1 MVVREPMNYS
11 SEITKSLVP
20 EHLKSLGYSELKRS
34 YTTDNILNIEGR
46 WYSTKA
52 TGSTNLKGKPYSIE
66 VFLKNDYGLSRGLII
81 KTSLRNTPGSSD
93 MKAFGYYDDL
103 TLQST
108 PSVLVLDGELMSLE
122 VLEALK
128 VRASRDTFNVQV
140 MTLDEL
146 YVFLNSSN
154 SSGTPK
160 SVMEP
165 LNSSCS
171 HCQDLSKVIEDLQK
185 LITSMECK

>member
-154 SSGTPK
+154 SSGTPE

>member
-20 EHLKSLGYSELKRS
+20 EHLKSLGYSELKGS
-34 YTTDNILNIEGR
+34 YTLDTILNIEGR

>member
-66 VFLKNDYGLSRGLII
+66 VFLKNDYGLSSGLII

-154 SSGTPK
+154 SSGTPE